1 MLQHERFNRQTQQTD
16 RLQFASKSE
25 MAAGLLLERYIP
37 GFELVTGTTFQVPIG
52 LGKHCDFKVGNIFLE
67 YHPVNLHFE
76 FYDKQ
81 ALRQFRTAL
90 RHVPK
95 NAKRQIVEALKLE
108 LGERY
113 YRNRK
118 VAVDMWHITKPELIV
133 VQDPVELYRQVIK
146 PHGKDVPKEHKFLA
160 EFDKLL
166 S

>member
-1 MLQHERFNRQTQQTD
+1 VLQHERFNRQTQQTD
-16 RLQFASKSE
+16 KLQFASKSE
-25 MAAGLLLERYIP
+25 MATGLLLERYIP
-37 GFELVTGTTFQVPIG
+37 GFELIPGKTFQVPIG

-81 ALRQFRTAL
+81 ALRQFRTAM

-95 NAKRQIVEALKLE
+95 NAKRQIVEALKDE

-118 VAVDMWHITKPELIV
+118 QVVDMWITSQNEFVV

-146 PHGKDVPKEHKFLA
+146 PHGRDVPKEHKFLA
-160 EFDKLL
+160 EFDKLR

>member
-16 RLQFASKSE
+16 KLQFASKSE
-25 MAAGLLLERYIP
+25 MATGLLLERYIP
-37 GFELVTGTTFQVPIG
+37 NFELVTGKTFQVPIG

-81 ALRQFRTAL
+81 ALRQFRTAM

-95 NAKRQIVEALKLE
+95 NAKRQIVEALKDE

-118 VAVDMWHITKPELIV
+118 QVVDMWITSQNEFVV
-133 VQDPVELYRQVIK
+133 VQDPVELYRKIIK
-146 PHGKDVPKEHKFLA
+146 PHGRDVPKEHKFLA
-160 EFDKLL
+160 EFDKLR

>member
-25 MAAGLLLERYIP
+25 MATGLLLERYIA
-37 GFELVTGTTFQVPIG
+37 GFELVTGKTFQVPIG
-52 LGKHCDFKVGNIFLE
+52 QSKHCDFKVKNIFLE

-81 ALRQFRTAL
+81 ALRQLRTAL

-95 NAKRQIVEALKLE
+95 NAKRQIVDALKDE

-118 VAVDMWHITKPELIV
+118 MIVDMWITTQNEFVV
-133 VQDPVELYRQVIK
+133 VQDPVELYRKIIK
-146 PHGKDVPKEHKFLA
+146 PHGENVPKEHKFLA
-160 EFDKLL
+160 EFDKLR